1 MATSSLVKTALYGE
15 GEILDLKVDRNRME
29 LIRFGG
35 VACRCQL
42 GTNSLRGVS
51 SESESPS
58 TSLFNPNNLSCSGY
72 TDVPEGT
79 ISPTSVSVS
88 FIPPSKSSNPTPLR
102 LLTNGEPEPSIDE
115 SRASELLAEEDLDIL
130 VDLGVEGG
138 EAAKYWT
145 CDFSHVSSIVFRHQA
160 ACLIQPRVMS

>member
-15 GEILDLKVDRNRME
+15 GELPGRKVDRNRTE
-29 LIRFGG
+29 LIRCGDN
-35 VACRCQL
+35 ACRCQL
-42 GTNSLRGVS
+42 GTNPLRSVGYEPICV
-51 SESESPS
+51 PS
-58 TSLFNPNNLSCSGY
+58 ILFTQPQYFPCSGY

-88 FIPPSKSSNPTPLR
+88 FIPPAKSSNPTPLR
-102 LLTNGEPEPSIDE
+102 LLTNGEPESSIDE
-115 SRASELLAEEDLDIL
+115 SRASEILAEEDLDIL

-145 CDFSHVSSIVFRHQA
+145 CDFSHVSPIIIRH
-160 ACLIQPRVMS
+160 